1 MPSGMQFLS
10 RPISRPDMQCK
21 DYTDGQSDG
30 NTRVLATQRLPET
43 HAAKGVQLESWGTF
57 VEGRNGFFQN
67 EVLLA
72 IANNHHVSVA
82 QVALRWLIQRSI
94 VCIPKTIHK
103 ERMAQNMDV
112 FTFQLSDEEM
122 ETIKTLDLNKSM
134 FYSHHDPR
142 KWSG

>member
-1 MPSGMQFLS
+1 M
-10 RPISRPDMQCK
+10 
-21 DYTDGQSDG
+21 
-30 NTRVLATQRLPET
+30 
-43 HAAKGVQLESWGTF
+43 ESWGTF

-134 FYSHHDPR
+134 FYSHHDPEKVER
-142 KWSG
+142 LNGLHYDI